1 MMNRLMGK
9 GVRRKMMN
17 EIANLIS
24 TVGFPIVMCILMLKQ
39 NSKQLEIIQ
48 NNTNAINNLT
58 EEIRKGGVISD

>member
-1 MMNRLMGK
+1 
-9 GVRRKMMN
+9 MMN

-48 NNTNAINNLT
+48 NNTNAINNLVNLLGKEGET
-58 EEIRKGGVISD
+58 E

>member
-1 MMNRLMGK
+1 MKRK
-9 GVRRKMMN
+9 GVVMRMMN

-58 EEIRKGGVISD
+58 EEIRKGGVISE

>member
-1 MMNRLMGK
+1 MNQKMK
-9 GVRRKMMN
+9 AVMKMMN

-58 EEIRKGGVISD
+58 EEIRKGGIISD

>member
-1 MMNRLMGK
+1 MK
-9 GVRRKMMN
+9 RKKRKAVMMMN

-58 EEIRKGGVISD
+58 EELRKGGVVSE

>member
-1 MMNRLMGK
+1 MKRKKRKAVMM
-9 GVRRKMMN
+9 MMN

-58 EEIRKGGVISD
+58 EELRKGGVVSE

>member
-1 MMNRLMGK
+1 MNQKMK
-9 GVRRKMMN
+9 AVMKMMN

-48 NNTNAINNLT
+48 NNTTAINNLT
-58 EEIRKGGVISD
+58 DELRKGGVVND

>member
-1 MMNRLMGK
+1 MMREVEM
-9 GVRRKMMN
+9 RMMN

-48 NNTNAINNLT
+48 NNTTAINNLT
-58 EEIRKGGVISD
+58 EEIRKGGVISE

>member
-1 MMNRLMGK
+1 MKIKKMRGE
-9 GVRRKMMN
+9 RKMMN

-48 NNTNAINNLT
+48 NNTTAINNLT
-58 EEIRKGGVISD
+58 DELRKGGIVSE

>member
-1 MMNRLMGK
+1 MNRKTGK
-9 GVRRKMMN
+9 EAMKMMN

-48 NNTNAINNLT
+48 NNTTAINNLT
-58 EEIRKGGVISD
+58 DELRKGGIVSE

>member
-1 MMNRLMGK
+1 MKRKKMKAVM
-9 GVRRKMMN
+9 KMMN

-58 EEIRKGGVISD
+58 EELRKGGVVND

>member
-1 MMNRLMGK
+1 M
-9 GVRRKMMN
+9 KMMN

-48 NNTNAINNLT
+48 NNTTAINNLT
-58 EEIRKGGVISD
+58 EELRKGGVVSE

>member
-1 MMNRLMGK
+1 MKRKKRK
-9 GVRRKMMN
+9 GERMMMN

-48 NNTNAINNLT
+48 NNTTAINNLT
-58 EEIRKGGVISD
+58 DELRKGGMVND

>member
-1 MMNRLMGK
+1 MKRK
-9 GVRRKMMN
+9 GVLMKMMN

-58 EEIRKGGVISD
+58 EEIRKGGVISE

>member
-1 MMNRLMGK
+1 MMILGVMRMMND
-9 GVRRKMMN
+9 
-17 EIANLIS
+17 IANLIS

-58 EEIRKGGVISD
+58 EEIRKGGVISE

>member
-1 MMNRLMGK
+1 ME
-9 GVRRKMMN
+9 VQT
-17 EIANLIS
+17 IIQAIS

-58 EEIRKGGVISD
+58 EELRKGGVVSE

>member
-1 MMNRLMGK
+1 MNQLTWK
-9 GVRRKMMN
+9 GVRMKMMN

>member
-1 MMNRLMGK
+1 MMREEVK
-9 GVRRKMMN
+9 RKMMN

-58 EEIRKGGVISD
+58 EELRKGGVVSE

>member
-1 MMNRLMGK
+1 M
-9 GVRRKMMN
+9 KMMN

-58 EEIRKGGVISD
+58 EELRKGGAVSD

>member
-1 MMNRLMGK
+1 MNRLKRK
-9 GVRRKMMN
+9 GVLVKMMN

-58 EEIRKGGVISD
+58 EEIRKGGVISE

>member
-1 MMNRLMGK
+1 MKRK
-9 GVRRKMMN
+9 GERKMMN

-58 EEIRKGGVISD
+58 EELRKGGVVSD

>member
-1 MMNRLMGK
+1 MRK
-9 GVRRKMMN
+9 GEKMMMN

>member
-1 MMNRLMGK
+1 MNRLMK
-9 GVRRKMMN
+9 EGVKMMN

-48 NNTNAINNLT
+48 NNTTAINNLT
-58 EEIRKGGVISD
+58 EEIRKGGIISE

>member
-1 MMNRLMGK
+1 
-9 GVRRKMMN
+9 MMN

-48 NNTNAINNLT
+48 NNTTAINNLT
-58 EEIRKGGVISD
+58 EEIRKGGIISE

>member
-1 MMNRLMGK
+1 M
-9 GVRRKMMN
+9 KMMN

-48 NNTNAINNLT
+48 NNTTAINNLT
-58 EEIRKGGVISD
+58 EELRKGGVVSD

>member
-1 MMNRLMGK
+1 MNWMMRK
-9 GVRRKMMN
+9 GVKRKMMN
-17 EIANLIS
+17 DIANLIS

>member
-1 MMNRLMGK
+1 MNRKKGK
-9 GVRRKMMN
+9 GERMMMN

-48 NNTNAINNLT
+48 NNTTAINNLT
-58 EEIRKGGVISD
+58 EELRKGGVVSD

>member
-1 MMNRLMGK
+1 
-9 GVRRKMMN
+9 MMN

-58 EEIRKGGVISD
+58 EEIRKGGGISD

>member
-1 MMNRLMGK
+1 MNRLKRK
-9 GVRRKMMN
+9 GVMVKMMN

-58 EEIRKGGVISD
+58 EEIRKGGVISE

>member
-1 MMNRLMGK
+1 MNRLK
-9 GVRRKMMN
+9 KRGVMKMMN
-17 EIANLIS
+17 DIANLIS

-58 EEIRKGGVISD
+58 EEIRKGGVIND

>member
-1 MMNRLMGK
+1 M
-9 GVRRKMMN
+9 KMMN
-17 EIANLIS
+17 EIASLIS

>member
-1 MMNRLMGK
+1 MNQKMK
-9 GVRRKMMN
+9 AVMKMMN

>member
-1 MMNRLMGK
+1 MMREEVM
-9 GVRRKMMN
+9 RKMMN
-17 EIANLIS
+17 DIANLIS

>member
-1 MMNRLMGK
+1 MLRE
-9 GVRRKMMN
+9 GVKMMMN

-48 NNTNAINNLT
+48 NNTTAINNLT
-58 EEIRKGGVISD
+58 EEIRKGGIISE

>member
-1 MMNRLMGK
+1 M
-9 GVRRKMMN
+9 KMMN

-48 NNTNAINNLT
+48 NNTTAINNLT

>member
-1 MMNRLMGK
+1 MMNRMMREE
-9 GVRRKMMN
+9 VMRKMMN
-17 EIANLIS
+17 DIANLIS

>member
-1 MMNRLMGK
+1 MNRLTGK
-9 GVRRKMMN
+9 GVRMKMMN

-58 EEIRKGGVISD
+58 EELRKGGVVSE

>member
-1 MMNRLMGK
+1 M
-9 GVRRKMMN
+9 KMMN

-48 NNTNAINNLT
+48 NNTTAINNLT
-58 EEIRKGGVISD
+58 DELRKGGVVSD

>member
-1 MMNRLMGK
+1 M
-9 GVRRKMMN
+9 MMN

-48 NNTNAINNLT
+48 NNTTAINNLT
-58 EEIRKGGVISD
+58 EEIRKGGIISE

>member
-1 MMNRLMGK
+1 MMREEVKM
-9 GVRRKMMN
+9 KMMN

-58 EEIRKGGVISD
+58 EEIRKGGVISE

>member
-1 MMNRLMGK
+1 MNRLMK
-9 GVRRKMMN
+9 EGVKMMMN

-48 NNTNAINNLT
+48 NNTTAINNLT
-58 EEIRKGGVISD
+58 EEIRKGGIISE